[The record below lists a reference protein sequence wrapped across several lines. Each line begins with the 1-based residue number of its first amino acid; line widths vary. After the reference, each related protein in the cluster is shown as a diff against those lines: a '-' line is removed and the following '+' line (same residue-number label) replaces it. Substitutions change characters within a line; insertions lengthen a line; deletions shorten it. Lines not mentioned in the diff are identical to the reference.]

1 MEIVATKCKFRCGL
15 NLLGNLAQVN
25 NYTVVS
31 RPADL
36 GLIRLL
42 TSSFSAD
49 MLVVSHSFGVG
60 LGMQSCH

>member
-1 MEIVATKCKFRCGL
+1 MTIRSGL
-15 NLLGNLAQVN
+15 NLLGNLAQAK
-25 NYTVVS
+25 NYTVVG

-42 TSSFSAD
+42 TSSFPAVI
-49 MLVVSHSFGVG
+49 LGVG